1 MRTNRRFVKVLAGLA
16 LAATALTGC
25 GTGNDGRDS
34 SVVSEEALQDW
45 SGDPHAAADQMEAA
59 GGGMPADVAQVE
71 QAIIVT
77 GDASVKVDVPSEA
90 VEVFTA
96 RVEELGGLIS
106 SSEVSQSGSTPSA
119 SVTAR
124 IPADKYQELVD
135 SLADIGEVL
144 RSSSSSEDV
153 GQDLA
158 DIDAR
163 IAALETSIERLTTLI
178 EEATTT
184 ADLLQAE
191 EMLTYRQAELDS
203 LRGQAEYLRDQVSMS
218 TLSVY
223 FTTTTSQPG
232 PQGSLAEGWELF
244 LSSIINMF
252 YTLMVLLPW
261 LILAAIVLIPL
272 LKLRSNR
279 RRRQNEKVAAAVA
292 DSQATRSVPAAAPA
306 EEASASDRLVDDAA
320 ERGRIVS
327 EAAEEETVDGVPEPG
342 EEPRTR

>member
-1 MRTNRRFVKVLAGLA
+1 MRWAGGRRE
-16 LAATALTGC
+16 
-25 GTGNDGRDS
+25 DS
-34 SVVSEEALQDW
+34 
-45 SGDPHAAADQMEAA
+45 PHCLPARAAARPVPPAPS
-59 GGGMPADVAQVE
+59 GGQ
-71 QAIIVT
+71 
-77 GDASVKVDVPSEA
+77 
-90 VEVFTA
+90 
-96 RVEELGGLIS
+96 
-106 SSEVSQSGSTPSA
+106 
-119 SVTAR
+119 
-124 IPADKYQELVD
+124 
-135 SLADIGEVL
+135 
-144 RSSSSSEDV
+144 DV

>member
-1 MRTNRRFVKVLAGLA
+1 M
-16 LAATALTGC
+16 
-25 GTGNDGRDS
+25 
-34 SVVSEEALQDW
+34 
-45 SGDPHAAADQMEAA
+45 
-59 GGGMPADVAQVE
+59 
-71 QAIIVT
+71 
-77 GDASVKVDVPSEA
+77 
-90 VEVFTA
+90 
-96 RVEELGGLIS
+96 
-106 SSEVSQSGSTPSA
+106 
-119 SVTAR
+119 
-124 IPADKYQELVD
+124 
-135 SLADIGEVL
+135 L

-292 DSQATRSVPAAAPA
+292 DSLNAGDET
-306 EEASASDRLVDDAA
+306 EA
-320 ERGRIVS
+320 
-327 EAAEEETVDGVPEPG
+327 
-342 EEPRTR
+342 